1 MIAKREVGEGGR
13 QAKRTDHL
21 KTTSCISLMAYFYES
36 WDFVGLCFRGVVSLR
51 IRESKDNENVHWPE
65 GFCGRQRPARGTG
78 RGGR

>member
-36 WDFVGLCFRGVVSLR
+36 WDFVGLCFRG
-51 IRESKDNENVHWPE
+51 
-65 GFCGRQRPARGTG
+65 C
-78 RGGR
+78 